1 MLAEMNRR
9 DKLPAFFRNPRT
21 GEVVLGQPPN
31 AAILLWFA
39 ARVLS
44 LVWEDRAQ
52 ELRWIGSGALIVWA
66 VDELVRGASPFRRVL
81 GAVVLGF
88 QLVALIR

>member
-1 MLAEMNRR
+1 MLAGMTRR
-9 DKLPAFFRNPRT
+9 DSLPAFFRNPRT

-39 ARVLS
+39 ARALS
-44 LVWEDRAQ
+44 LVWDDRAH
-52 ELRWIGSGALIVWA
+52 ELRWIGSGALIAWA
-66 VDELVRGASPFRRVL
+66 LDELVRGGSPFRRVL

-88 QLVALIR
+88 QLVTLIR